1 MTLLDH
7 SRAQERGAAQ
17 EAHEKDAKQGLLVQ
31 PKPPAAPAPTKV
43 TFAAALPP
51 FYRDT
56 VAAWLRDDCPSLDVG
71 GLVVGDAEATATLWC
86 KSSGVLAGRP
96 FFDATFE
103 ELGCSVAWN
112 VEEGTSI
119 DVSKGKVA
127 VATVTGPARRLLLGE
142 RTALNALSRASGVA
156 SAARRC
162 VEVARSVGWQGH
174 VAGTRKTTPGFRI
187 VEKYALLVGGAA
199 THRLDLSQMVMLKD
213 NHVWQAG
220 SITKAV
226 QTAKTAAGF
235 SAKIEVEA
243 RDLEEALEA
252 AKAGADIVMLDNFTP
267 SSLKAAARSLKAA
280 FPSVLVEASGGIT
293 LQTMAQYLS
302 EDVDVVS
309 QGALTQGC
317 ACVDFSLKLPK
328 PAGATCNA
336 RF

>member
-7 SRAQERGAAQ
+7 ARADERGAAQ

-71 GLVVGDAEATATLWC
+71 GLVVGDAETTATLWC

-103 ELGCSVAWN
+103 ELGCRVAWK

-119 DVSKGKVA
+119 DVSKGKIA

-162 VEVARSVGWQGH
+162 VEVAVS
-174 VAGTRKTTPGFRI
+174 
-187 VEKYALLVGGAA
+187 Y
-199 THRLDLSQMVMLKD
+199 THLTLP
-213 NHVWQAG
+213 
-220 SITKAV
+220 TKA
-226 QTAKTAAGF
+226 
-235 SAKIEVEA
+235 
-243 RDLEEALEA
+243 
-252 AKAGADIVMLDNFTP
+252 
-267 SSLKAAARSLKAA
+267 
-280 FPSVLVEASGGIT
+280 
-293 LQTMAQYLS
+293 
-302 EDVDVVS
+302 
-309 QGALTQGC
+309 
-317 ACVDFSLKLPK
+317 
-328 PAGATCNA
+328 
-336 RF
+336 